1 MYSGTSNNR
10 QYNLKSSKN
19 LDTSLDEQGPGYI
32 ECLENT
38 DFACEPDSNENVQ
51 TNLIENINA
60 PDHSIPASSA
70 IENCLKNDANITDIN
85 GENIFE

>member
-1 MYSGTSNNR
+1 MPH
-10 QYNLKSSKN
+10 LSSSFFY
-19 LDTSLDEQGPGYI
+19 LFSL
-32 ECLENT
+32 L
-38 DFACEPDSNENVQ
+38 ENVQ

-70 IENCLKNDANITDIN
+70 IQNCLKNDANITDIN